1 MPKTYL
7 TYLPISVACF
17 LSDSFSLISN
27 ALKTNAAI
35 KKLFEPNF
43 SKEKKATY
51 YIILPYYLISKHIS
65 KPSSDYLHRK
75 ARKGVW

>member
-1 MPKTYL
+1 MPK

-65 KPSSDYLHRK
+65 KPFSDYLHRK